1 MLKLVIKLRKAE
13 ESRRLRWSFSLGYEY
28 QLSHCRLVFKFLSD
42 TLASLKWKKKSIQ
55 RHIVCACWCV
65 CVCVTALTMLSYL
78 PKPAWRDIWHQLL
91 LKYQCLYE
99 HTNMRHRELILSSLL
114 LMMSDIRQGCHC
126 KPPEC
131 SPQASVLSLI
141 GTDTYLQRKHICPHH
156 KQDTSSGLPVRSSH
170 SCQMPLVHIFTPN
183 KWQVKWMPNTLLS
196 PEGLRCAL
204 VTESLAGFKSVS
216 LPGGKKKILVGRKW
230 RLLARPQ
237 QQSATGQ
244 GS

>member
-1 MLKLVIKLRKAE
+1 MEKKVHSATYCLCLLV
-13 ESRRLRWSFSLGYEY
+13 
-28 QLSHCRLVFKFLSD
+28 
-42 TLASLKWKKKSIQ
+42 
-55 RHIVCACWCV
+55 CV
-65 CVCVTALTMLSYL
+65 CVCVTALTILSYL

-183 KWQVKWMPNTLLS
+183 TWQVKWTPNTLLS
-196 PEGLRCAL
+196 PEGLRWCLWLKVWL
-204 VTESLAGFKSVS
+204 VLNLWACR
-216 LPGGKKKILVGRKW
+216 GKKKKK
-230 RLLARPQ
+230 
-237 QQSATGQ
+237 S
-244 GS
+244 